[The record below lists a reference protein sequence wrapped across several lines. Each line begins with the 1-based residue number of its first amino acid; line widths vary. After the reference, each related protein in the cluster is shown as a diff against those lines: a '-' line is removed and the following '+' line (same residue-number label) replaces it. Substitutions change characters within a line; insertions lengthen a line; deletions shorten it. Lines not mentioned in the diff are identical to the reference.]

1 MLWVVSGDRPPP
13 RRVFLSHTSELRRFP
28 AGRSFV
34 TAAESAV
41 NRAGDAVT
49 DMAYF
54 AARDQQPALVCEEA
68 VRAAD
73 VYVLIAGF
81 RYGSP
86 VRDRPELSYTELE
99 YQTAGEAGIP
109 RLILLLG
116 DDAEGPAGLFRDP
129 RFGNHQEG
137 FRERLQSADRV
148 AATVTSPDGLETALL
163 HALTTLPRA
172 RSVGVPVGRVWN
184 IPARTR
190 GFTGRAGLLAGLR
203 EALLGGG
210 PAALH
215 ALHGMGGVGKTT
227 IAIEY
232 AHRFGDDYDIAWW
245 VGAEDPDLIPDQL
258 AGLAR
263 ALDIV
268 ATDAPAEVGAARL
281 AGALRERGRWL
292 LVFDNAEHP
301 DALARFL
308 IDGPGHTIVTSRNP
322 DWQSLATPLEVE
334 ELSRAESVELLTGR
348 LPALSPGLADRVAE
362 ALGDLP
368 LALEQAVGLLR
379 DTGMPVTDYLALLAA
394 EAGRVLGHR
403 ADMGRRDRTVAASW
417 TVAFDRLA
425 ADNPA
430 ALLLLSLAAWLAP
443 EPIPL
448 TVFTQ
453 HPNRLPDLLP
463 STVGDPLALADLTGL
478 VQRRGLAQ
486 VTPQTIRLH
495 RVPAAL
501 LRDRDTTQ
509 RGAGTGLRDMAGVL
523 VAVVPDQPWEV
534 ATWPTWRLLLPHVLA
549 VIDHA
554 NEDPDQESAAND
566 IAQLLEMTASNL
578 YWHGQ
583 WGAALPL
590 WERAYQGHL
599 SRNGVDH
606 PQTLEAA
613 RMLAQNL
620 NELGDYQRAR
630 ELDEDTLGRRRRVLG
645 EDHPDTLMSAGGLA
659 RDLHGLGDYQRSREL
674 VEDTL
679 ARTRRVLGE
688 DHPDT
693 LTSANNVARALSELG
708 DYQRARELDE
718 DTLARRRRV
727 LGEDH
732 PDTLMS
738 AGGLALDLR
747 GLGDYQRARELDE
760 DTLARSRRV
769 LGEDHPDTLISA
781 NNLALDLH
789 GLGDYQRARELV
801 EDTLA
806 RKQRVLGENH
816 PSTRRSAD
824 ALAEVLRMLGEAS
837 Q

>member
-1 MLWVVSGDRPPP
+1 MGLIGVTGMLWVVSGDRPPP

-34 TAAESAV
+34 AAAESAV

-54 AARDQQPALVCEEA
+54 AARDEQPAVVCEEA

-86 VRDRPELSYTELE
+86 VRDRPEVSYTELE

-109 RLILLLG
+109 RLIFLLG
-116 DDAEGPAGLFRDP
+116 EDAEGPAGLFRDP
-129 RFGNHQEG
+129 RFGARQEG
-137 FRERLQSADRV
+137 FRERLLAADRV

-172 RSVGVPVGRVWN
+172 RSAGVPVGRVWN
-184 IPARTR
+184 IPARAR

-203 EALLGGG
+203 DALLGGG

-227 IAIEY
+227 TAIEY
-232 AHRFGDDYDIAWW
+232 AHRYGEDYDIAWW
-245 VGAEDPDLIPDQL
+245 VNAEDPDLIPDQL

-263 ALDIV
+263 ALDLV
-268 ATDAPAEVGAARL
+268 AAEAPAEVGMARL

-308 IDGPGHTIVTSRNP
+308 IDGPGHTIITSRNP
-322 DWQSLATPLEVE
+322 DWQDLATPLAVE

-348 LPALSPGLADRVAE
+348 LPDLSPELADQVAE

-368 LALEQAVGLLR
+368 LALEQAAGLLR
-379 DTGMPVTDYLALLAA
+379 DTGMPVTDYLALLDA

-403 ADMGRRDRTVAASW
+403 ADPAGRDRTVAASW

-453 HPNRLPDLLP
+453 HPDRLPDPLP
-463 STVGDPLALADLTGL
+463 GTVGDPLAVAALTGL

-501 LRDRDTTQ
+501 LRDRDTT
-509 RGAGTGLRDMAGVL
+509 RSR
-523 VAVVPDQPWEV
+523 
-534 ATWPTWRLLLPHVLA
+534 
-549 VIDHA
+549 
-554 NEDPDQESAAND
+554 
-566 IAQLLEMTASNL
+566 
-578 YWHGQ
+578 
-583 WGAALPL
+583 
-590 WERAYQGHL
+590 
-599 SRNGVDH
+599 SRNRADGHGWCPGCGGARPAVGGGRLAD
-606 PQTLEAA
+606 LAA
-613 RMLAQNL
+613 AAPACPGRCRPRAATTPTRNL
-620 NELGDYQRAR
+620 PTTSPTCSTKPGA
-630 ELDEDTLGRRRRVLG
+630 TSIGRG
-645 EDHPDTLMSAGGLA
+645 N
-659 RDLHGLGDYQRSREL
+659 HGPRCRCGNGS
-674 VEDTL
+674 
-679 ARTRRVLGE
+679 
-688 DHPDT
+688 
-693 LTSANNVARALSELG
+693 TS
-708 DYQRARELDE
+708 
-718 DTLARRRRV
+718 
-727 LGEDH
+727 
-732 PDTLMS
+732 
-738 AGGLALDLR
+738 
-747 GLGDYQRARELDE
+747 
-760 DTLARSRRV
+760 
-769 LGEDHPDTLISA
+769 
-781 NNLALDLH
+781 
-789 GLGDYQRARELV
+789 
-801 EDTLA
+801 
-806 RKQRVLGENH
+806 
-816 PSTRRSAD
+816 D
-824 ALAEVLRMLGEAS
+824 A
-837 Q
+837 